1 MFSPEKIRSQT
12 PASIKHA
19 AEMYAKGASSRE
31 LAEQPWGSISH
42 WQAKLKAYGFTGHWP
57 IRAKF
62 DFRKALE
69 LRRAGLSFGAIGKA
83 LKCSDSSVHVALQRR
98 GLVPPPIPGAKPQ
111 N

>member
-31 LAEQPWGSISH
+31 LAEQPGA
-42 WQAKLKAYGFTGHWP
+42 QFRTGK
-57 IRAKF
+57 R
-62 DFRKALE
+62 
-69 LRRAGLSFGAIGKA
+69 
-83 LKCSDSSVHVALQRR
+83 
-98 GLVPPPIPGAKPQ
+98 